1 MIIRGVVDMKK
12 KAVFIKYILML
23 LILVISEKVIS
34 KPVIAQAAPRYKLL
48 NDLYPGYLDYAC
60 EDNGIVYMPLNEI
73 KYYKG
78 DGGYNDASYET
89 VSSDRSVVD
98 INRGFIGKK
107 KGIAVLTLK
116 KYEDGK
122 STVLYQ
128 TQVVVGQPRFY
139 VREFNIGLGGGLP
152 NLKDPDVLLG
162 CQYDDKKYQYAYS
175 IHDSSIIKKE
185 ETVKDHLGNSYDI
198 YRAVK
203 YGSTK
208 VDVLEIYNGK
218 KRVIDTFTLNVM
230 RPELSIGDGAEVVY
244 RMSHPETFW
253 RMAKLRYD
261 SYPDNYKLVYEIE
274 DTSIISKKKSGG
286 FILEKV
292 GSTKV
297 RIYCMLDD
305 EKYYLGT
312 VKVTILP

>member
-1 MIIRGVVDMKK
+1 MKK

-78 DGGYNDASYET
+78 DGGYYDASYET

-128 TQVVVGQPRFY
+128 TQVV
-139 VREFNIGLGGGLP
+139 
-152 NLKDPDVLLG
+152 
-162 CQYDDKKYQYAYS
+162 
-175 IHDSSIIKKE
+175 
-185 ETVKDHLGNSYDI
+185 
-198 YRAVK
+198 
-203 YGSTK
+203 